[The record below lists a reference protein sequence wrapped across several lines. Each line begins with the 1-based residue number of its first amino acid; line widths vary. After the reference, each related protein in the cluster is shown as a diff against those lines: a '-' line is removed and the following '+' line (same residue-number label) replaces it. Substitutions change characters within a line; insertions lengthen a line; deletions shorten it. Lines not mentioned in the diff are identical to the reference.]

1 MQVLDRKSFNKLFD
15 VLQARGFE
23 VIGPVVRDGAIVYD
37 HIESYSE
44 LPAGWTDR
52 QGLPPRALEMIFYL
66 GLGRKTCNS
75 IGSAQFFS
83 LFTPILAWVWD
94 FAADG

>member
-1 MQVLDRKSFNKLFD
+1 MQIVDRKSFNKLFD

-37 HIESYSE
+37 HIESASE

-52 QGLPPRALEMIFYL
+52 QTPGTYRLIKQDCGVPGAA
-66 GLGRKTCNS
+66 GRVSK
-75 IGSAQFFS
+75 
-83 LFTPILAWVWD
+83 
-94 FAADG
+94 